1 MQETMVILSEG
12 FSTGIAA
19 VWIACWTASFGF
31 FAYAGAMAGVVSNI
45 RVVLNILIS
54 LATAAAPLAL
64 VLPLARVG
72 TRCDDLQAALNDKAM
87 RHCMRHL
94 EFHERL
100 NALELRLRRL
110 NNQQGLGFCV
120 GGVVLDKRTLIK
132 IFVGIASLTGTIG
145 PAVMLLTPQPTVG
158 DANEC
163 ALTEAVRPRVSGR
176 LAPSRRLT
184 PCCMS
189 VQETASVRSFL
200 DSAIALVVSYS

>member
-1 MQETMVILSEG
+1 MILSEG

-54 LATAAAPLAL
+54 LATAAAPLLL

-145 PAVMLLTPQPTVG
+145 PAVMLLTPQTVG
-158 DANEC
+158 GAADC
-163 ALTEAVRPRVSGR
+163 ALTEAVCPRVYGR

-184 PCCMS
+184 RLPAYLCRRLHPF
-189 VQETASVRSFL
+189 VASWTVRSP
-200 DSAIALVVSYS
+200 SW